1 MRTNQPGFNV
11 VPFAKP
17 RRVIVGYLDAA
28 SRKHLV
34 HGLVEMDV
42 TVPRRMIR
50 EHRSRTGEALSFTAF
65 VVACVAKAVDADRSV
80 HAYRLG
86 RGRLVVFDDVDVCAL
101 VERGAGAERIAAPY
115 VFRAADTRT
124 YRAIHEELRSVQAGE
139 VPSFRQM
146 EAGGRLPRFMGRWFW
161 RALGSRPHLWKRLS
175 GTVGVTAVGMFG
187 EGGGWGIPISAY
199 TLNVTVGGI
208 AAKPGIGPGGGIEAR
223 EYLCLTISVDHD
235 VVDGAPAARFTQR
248 LKELIEGGYG
258 LAEASSGGAGQ
269 GMPRGPARS
278 LARAPEEVGA

>member
-1 MRTNQPGFNV
+1 MSTRQPGFSV
-11 VPFAKP
+11 VPFARP

-42 TVPRRMIR
+42 TVPREMIR

-65 VVACVAKAVDADRSV
+65 VVACVARAVDEDRSV

-115 VFRAADTRT
+115 VFRAANART
-124 YRAIHEELRSVQAGE
+124 YREIHEELRTVQAGE

-161 RALGSRPHLWKRLS
+161 RALGRRPHLWKRLG

-187 EGGGWGIPISAY
+187 EGGGWGIPVSAY

-208 AAKPGIGPGGGIEAR
+208 AAKPGIGPDGRIEAR
-223 EYLCLTISVDHD
+223 EYLCLTVSVDHD
-235 VVDGAPAARFTQR
+235 VVDGAPAARFSQR
-248 LKELIEGGYG
+248 LRELIEGGYG
-258 LAEASSGGAGQ
+258 LAEASSGWAWQEAPGREARPHARMEAG
-269 GMPRGPARS
+269 
-278 LARAPEEVGA
+278 V